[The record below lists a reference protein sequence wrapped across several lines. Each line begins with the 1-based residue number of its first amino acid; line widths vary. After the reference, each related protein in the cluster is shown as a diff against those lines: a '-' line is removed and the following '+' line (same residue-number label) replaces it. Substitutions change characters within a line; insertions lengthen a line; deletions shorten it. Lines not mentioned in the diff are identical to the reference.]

1 MNRNDGMPRD
11 LKKLKVPEVGALAKD
26 SSVVAGYSLL
36 DAGGAAV
43 PAVARYLHHL
53 PARDF
58 AQGSIRTYG
67 QALLRWWRFLAAIEV
82 EWSTAERTD
91 FVDFVIWMRDVASPR
106 HGGRKRKRGEGY
118 DPTTINLTVSALT
131 DFYEFHERTGDG
143 PRISPT
149 TGHSDGILRSNAS
162 GKYRYQRRSVGRQ
175 KVPKRAPR
183 SIPDDKVDALF
194 LGLGCDRDRALVAL
208 WLSTGARASELLN
221 LKGDDVDFSSNQ
233 VRVVRKGGATQWLLA
248 SPDAMVWL
256 RLYLGPR
263 RLERDASIWQ
273 TRRRPFRPLAYDAA
287 RRVFSRAQSILGTKY
302 TLHQLRHTAAY
313 RLIQDPAMTMTDVQA
328 ILGHAHIG
336 STELYTEARP
346 EDVIDKMREHH
357 ARPRQTAPIAPAAGS
372 YKPES
377 LRVLF
382 GMDL

>member
-1 MNRNDGMPRD
+1 MNPDERIPRD
-11 LKKLKVPEVGALAKD
+11 LKKLVVIEVGALVQDDA
-26 SSVVAGYSLL
+26 VVAGYSLL
-36 DAGGAAV
+36 DAGGDVVA
-43 PAVARYLHHL
+43 PVARYLHHL

-58 AQGSIRTYG
+58 VPGSVKAYG

-82 EWSTAERTD
+82 DWSLAERTD

-106 HGGRKRKRGEGY
+106 HGGRARKKEEGY
-118 DPTTINLTVSALT
+118 SPTTINLTVSALT

-149 TGHSDGILRSNAS
+149 TGHGEGLVRSNAA
-162 GKYRYQRRSVGRQ
+162 GKYRYQRRSIGRQ

-194 LGLGCDRDRALVAL
+194 VALGCHRDRALVAL
-208 WLSTGARASELLN
+208 WLSTGARAAELLN
-221 LKGDDVDFSSNQ
+221 VKGDDVDFSSNQ
-233 VRVVRKGGATQWLLA
+233 IRVVRKGGATQWLLA

-263 RLERDASIWQ
+263 RLEPDAPVWQ
-273 TRRRPFRPLAYDAA
+273 TRRRPFRRLTYNAA
-287 RRVFSRAQSILGTKY
+287 RRVFSRAQDILGTKY

-313 RLIQDPAMTMTDVQA
+313 RLIQDPAMTLTDVQA

-336 STELYTEARP
+336 TTELYAEARP
-346 EDVIDKMREHH
+346 EDIIAKMREHY
-357 ARPRQTAPIAPAAGS
+357 ARPRQTIPVAPAAGS

-382 GMDL
+382 GTEL